1 MIFKDHTRTKEL
13 EWNSLTRFVGLHFF
27 NPVPV
32 MKLLEVVR
40 TDKSTTEVN
49 QVGWTDCDDDWD
61 GDDVLMVM
69 VMTMK
74 LIDVSRSN
82 QPLLVLFIKGSVPKL
97 CHMTFFFCQ
106 NTRFTL
112 NIVSL

>member
-1 MIFKDHTRTKEL
+1 MIFKDHTRTKAL
-13 EWNSLTRFVGLHFF
+13 VLSILKWNSLTRFVGLHFF

-61 GDDVLMVM
+61 GDDVLIVMVM

-82 QPLLVLFIKGSVPKL
+82 QPLLVLFIQGSVPKL
-97 CHMTFFFCQ
+97 CHMIFFCD
-106 NTRFTL
+106 L
-112 NIVSL
+112 GI

>member
-1 MIFKDHTRTKEL
+1 M
-13 EWNSLTRFVGLHFF
+13 GLHFF

-49 QVGWTDCDDDWD
+49 QVGWTDCDDDCD
-61 GDDVLMVM
+61 DDDVLMVM

-82 QPLLVLFIKGSVPKL
+82 QPLLVLFIKG
-97 CHMTFFFCQ
+97 Q
-106 NTRFTL
+106 NCAT
-112 NIVSL
+112 

>member
-69 VMTMK
+69 TMK

-97 CHMTFFFCQ
+97 CHMTVGQ
-106 NTRFTL
+106 TQDSLSTL
-112 NIVSL
+112 AAFEL

>member
-1 MIFKDHTRTKEL
+1 MIFKDHTRTKAL
-13 EWNSLTRFVGLHFF
+13 VLKWNSLTRFVGLHFF

-49 QVGWTDCDDDWD
+49 QVGWNDCDDDCD

-69 VMTMK
+69 VMTM
-74 LIDVSRSN
+74 IDVSRSN
-82 QPLLVLFIKGSVPKL
+82 QPLLVLFIKG
-97 CHMTFFFCQ
+97 Q
-106 NTRFTL
+106 NCAT
-112 NIVSL
+112 

>member
-49 QVGWTDCDDDWD
+49 QVGRTDCDDDWD

-82 QPLLVLFIKGSVPKL
+82 QPLLVLFIKG
-97 CHMTFFFCQ
+97 Q
-106 NTRFTL
+106 NCAT
-112 NIVSL
+112 

>member
-1 MIFKDHTRTKEL
+1 MIFKDHTRTKAL
-13 EWNSLTRFVGLHFF
+13 VLKWNSLTRFVGLHFF

-49 QVGWTDCDDDWD
+49 QVGGTDGDDDWD

-82 QPLLVLFIKGSVPKL
+82 QPLLVLFIKG
-97 CHMTFFFCQ
+97 Q
-106 NTRFTL
+106 NCAT
-112 NIVSL
+112 